1 MGTFIRK
8 KADKTV
14 QTYSEIQMKLWNCV
28 WLWTSTGFCQC
39 NVIGSL
45 GVTCDPVTQ
54 TATVVLQLVC
64 LLAVVYCFLLSA

>member
-28 WLWTSTGFCQC
+28 WLWTSTGFC
-39 NVIGSL
+39 
-45 GVTCDPVTQ
+45 
-54 TATVVLQLVC
+54 
-64 LLAVVYCFLLSA
+64 